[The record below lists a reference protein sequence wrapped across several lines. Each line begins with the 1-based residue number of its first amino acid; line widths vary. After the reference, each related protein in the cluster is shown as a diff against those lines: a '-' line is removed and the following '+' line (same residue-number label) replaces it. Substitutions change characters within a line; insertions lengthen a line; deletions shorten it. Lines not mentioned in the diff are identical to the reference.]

1 MNSVQETKY
10 NRKSY
15 TIADYYESYCGYVE
29 DNPLYQVSYKVFRS
43 IVSDYFRYLRDE
55 IIENGKEVRLPCR
68 MGTLQVVKHKPK
80 TYTSKSLRIDFKAT
94 KEAGKTIYHLNEHT
108 NMYKYRFLWSKQNML
123 TKNKTKYQL
132 IMTRA
137 NKRRLAYL
145 LKNRVRDYIEK
156 D

>member
-1 MNSVQETKY
+1 METKSY
-10 NRKSY
+10 VGKDFYKSY
-15 TIADYYESYCGYVE
+15 MEYVD
-29 DNPLYQVSYKVFRS
+29 DNPLYQVEYRKFRD
-43 IVSDYFRYLRDE
+43 IINDYFRYLRDE

-145 LKNRVRDYIEK
+145 LKNRIRDYVEI
-156 D
+156 

>member
-1 MNSVQETKY
+1 METKSY
-10 NRKSY
+10 VGKDFYKSY
-15 TIADYYESYCGYVE
+15 MEYVD
-29 DNPLYQVSYKVFRS
+29 DNPLYQVEYRKFRD
-43 IVSDYFRYLRDE
+43 IINDYFRYLRDE

-145 LKNRVRDYIEK
+145 LKNRIRDYIEI
-156 D
+156 

>member
-1 MNSVQETKY
+1 METKSY
-10 NRKSY
+10 VGKDFYKSY
-15 TIADYYESYCGYVE
+15 MEYVE
-29 DNPLYQVSYKVFRS
+29 DNPLYQVEYRKFRD
-43 IVSDYFRYLRDE
+43 IINDYFRYLRDE

-156 D
+156 N

>member
-1 MNSVQETKY
+1 METKSY
-10 NRKSY
+10 VGKDFYKSY
-15 TIADYYESYCGYVE
+15 MEYVD
-29 DNPLYQVSYKVFRS
+29 DNPLYQVEYRKFRD
-43 IVSDYFRYLRDE
+43 IINDYFRYLRDE

>member
-1 MNSVQETKY
+1 METKSY
-10 NRKSY
+10 VGKDFYKSY
-15 TIADYYESYCGYVE
+15 MEYVD
-29 DNPLYQVSYKVFRS
+29 DNPLYQVEYRKFRD
-43 IVSDYFRYLRDE
+43 IINDYFRYLRGE

-145 LKNRVRDYIEK
+145 LKNRVRDYIEIN
-156 D
+156 

>member
-1 MNSVQETKY
+1 METKSY
-10 NRKSY
+10 VGKDFYKSY
-15 TIADYYESYCGYVE
+15 MDYVE
-29 DNPLYQVSYKVFRS
+29 DNPLYQVEYRKFRD
-43 IVSDYFRYLRDE
+43 IINDYFRYLRDE

-145 LKNRVRDYIEK
+145 LKNRVRDYIEIN
-156 D
+156 

>member
-1 MNSVQETKY
+1 MGINGNTKT
-10 NRKSY
+10 KSY
-15 TIADYYESYCGYVE
+15 VGADFYKSYMEYVD
-29 DNPLYQVSYKVFRS
+29 DNPLYQVEYRKFRD
-43 IVSDYFRYLRDE
+43 IINDYFRYLRDE

-145 LKNRVRDYIEK
+145 LKNRIRDYVEI
-156 D
+156 

>member
-1 MNSVQETKY
+1 METKSY
-10 NRKSY
+10 VGKDFYKSY
-15 TIADYYESYCGYVE
+15 MEYVD
-29 DNPLYQVSYKVFRS
+29 DNPLYQVEYRKFRD
-43 IVSDYFRYLRDE
+43 IINDYFRYLRDE

-145 LKNRVRDYIEK
+145 LKNRVRDYIEIN
-156 D
+156 

>member
-1 MNSVQETKY
+1 MKT
-10 NRKSY
+10 KSY
-15 TIADYYESYCGYVE
+15 VGKDFYKSYMEYVY
-29 DNPLYQVSYKVFRS
+29 DNPLYQVEYRKFRD
-43 IVSDYFRYLRDE
+43 IINDYFRYLRDE

-145 LKNRVRDYIEK
+145 LKNRVRDYVEIN
-156 D
+156 

>member
-1 MNSVQETKY
+1 METKSY
-10 NRKSY
+10 VGKDFYKSY
-15 TIADYYESYCGYVE
+15 MEYVD
-29 DNPLYQVSYKVFRS
+29 DNPLYQDEYRKFRD
-43 IVSDYFRYLRDE
+43 IINDYFRYLRDE

-145 LKNRVRDYIEK
+145 LKNRVRDYIEI
-156 D
+156 

>member
-1 MNSVQETKY
+1 MKT
-10 NRKSY
+10 KSY
-15 TIADYYESYCGYVE
+15 VGKDFYKSYMEYVD
-29 DNPLYQVSYKVFRS
+29 DNPLYQVEYRKFRD
-43 IVSDYFRYLRDE
+43 IINDYFRYLRDE

-145 LKNRVRDYIEK
+145 LKNRIRDYIEK

>member
-1 MNSVQETKY
+1 METKSY
-10 NRKSY
+10 VGKDFYKSY
-15 TIADYYESYCGYVE
+15 MEYVD
-29 DNPLYQVSYKVFRS
+29 DNPLYQVEYRKFRD
-43 IVSDYFRYLRDE
+43 IINDYFRYLRDE

-145 LKNRVRDYIEK
+145 LKNRVRDYVEI
-156 D
+156 